1 MEFIFTLLNLPF
13 SGSTASFYE
22 INYVGESGPAHSL
35 YDIVVIATPLHQGKS
50 DITFSGFSPPI
61 PSHYPGR
68 YHQTVATLIHGT
80 LNVSYLGSTEPA
92 SEFTVSDILTTDS
105 KGCAINSLS
114 SLDPVHIP
122 QGYKRPPASQSK
134 VWKVF
139 SQQPLSQEQLR
150 DIFLSWDLVSETR
163 WLAYPSYRPP
173 HRKTPPFI
181 LHNRLYYLSAVEW
194 AASAME
200 MSAIAARNVALL
212 AHHRW
217 HQQAS
222 KIDQEDLHA
231 RLRGEL

>member
-1 MEFIFTLLNLPF
+1 M
-13 SGSTASFYE
+13 
-22 INYVGESGPAHSL
+22 NYVGESGSAHTL

-50 DITFSGFSPPI
+50 DITFTGFSPPI

-68 YHQTVATLIHGT
+68 YHQIVSTLVHGL
-80 LNVSYLGSTEPA
+80 LNVSYLGITEPA
-92 SEFTVSDILTTDS
+92 SQFTVTDILTTDT

-122 QGYKRPPASQSK
+122 QGYQQPPASQAK

-150 DIFLSWDLVSETR
+150 DMFLSWDSVSETR

-173 HRKTPPFI
+173 QRKTPPFI
-181 LHNRLYYLSAVEW
+181 LHNRLYYLNALECI
-194 AASAME
+194 ASAME
-200 MSAIAARNVALL
+200 LSAMAARNVALL

-217 HQQAS
+217 HQQAG
-222 KIDQEDLHA
+222 KIDQEDLHI